1 MFQKMGTFD
10 NRFNREAGEACD
22 HPLNPVEG
30 VMLMSTYEE
39 FMVLLAMAMLIVT
52 IWNMKK

>member
-1 MFQKMGTFD
+1 MRTFD
-10 NRFNREAGEACD
+10 NRLNREAGEACD